1 MIMLQTQDLLIAQSV
16 KQRVQAVVPI
26 KRFVVFGSRARGD
39 ADQESDMDCFIEIAR
54 VTPNIRKQV
63 YEIAW
68 EVGFEN
74 GIVISTFLATTGK
87 MKNGPLAA
95 NPLLLAI
102 ESEGVV
108 V

>member
-1 MIMLQTQDLLIAQSV
+1 MIMLQTQDLQIARSV
-16 KQRVQAVVPI
+16 KNRIQAVVPI

-54 VTPNIRKQV
+54 VTPDIRKQV

-68 EVGFEN
+68 EVGFEH
-74 GIVISTFLATTGK
+74 GIVISTFLAATSMLK
-87 MKNGPLAA
+87 KGPLAG

-102 ESEGVV
+102 ESDGVV